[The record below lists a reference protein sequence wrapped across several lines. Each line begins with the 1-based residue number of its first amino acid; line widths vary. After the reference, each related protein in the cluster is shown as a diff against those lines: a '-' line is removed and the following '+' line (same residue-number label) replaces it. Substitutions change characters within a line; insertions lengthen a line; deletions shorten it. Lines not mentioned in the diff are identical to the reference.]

1 MYIQSLAN
9 IAEVAPQLL
18 STLGSQSVLLLYL
31 GPETIMPLASILGAV
46 VGFLLIFWRL
56 LLKPFKKAFGFLNNE
71 NREPS
76 TANPSAAELQ
86 SDTQE

>member
-1 MYIQSLAN
+1 MYIQSLAI
-9 IAEVAPQLL
+9 IAEIAPQLL

-31 GPETIMPLASILGAV
+31 GPETIMPLASILGAA

-56 LLKPFKKAFGFLNNE
+56 LLKPFKKVFSFLNNE
-71 NREPS
+71 DAEPS
-76 TANPSAAELQ
+76 TSNPSAPKLK

>member
-1 MYIQSLAN
+1 MYIQSLAI
-9 IAEVAPQLL
+9 IAVIALQLL

-31 GPETIMPLASILGAV
+31 GPETIMPLASILGAA

-56 LLKPFKKAFGFLNNE
+56 LLKPFKKVFGFLNNE
-71 NREPS
+71 DSEPS
-76 TANPSAAELQ
+76 TSNPSAPKLK